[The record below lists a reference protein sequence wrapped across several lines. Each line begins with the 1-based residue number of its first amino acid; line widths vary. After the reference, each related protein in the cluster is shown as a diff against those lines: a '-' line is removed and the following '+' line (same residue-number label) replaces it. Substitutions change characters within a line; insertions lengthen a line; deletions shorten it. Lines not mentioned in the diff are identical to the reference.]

1 MSLDSQVKYFS
12 RGSWN
17 PIDGVRSLAFKAR
30 YMRANP
36 TYFDPEGIWVFTGPQ
51 GSGKTLS
58 AVHTV
63 QQMADYYPH
72 SLICSNIDIK
82 GYEGRVIPF
91 ESYDQLGEID
101 NGIEGVVFL
110 LDELHI
116 LWNSL
121 ESKQIP
127 FSEMACFCQMR
138 KARRVIVGTS
148 QVYSRIAKPIRE
160 QLRYCFLCHNIA
172 SVIQWNQII
181 DPSEVMETDGHI
193 NAPVIGTNFFFHTP
207 EMYESYET
215 LSKVQVM
222 KRGKPGR

>member
-1 MSLDSQVKYFS
+1 MSLDSQVKYFA
-12 RGSWN
+12 RGPWN
-17 PIDGVRSLAFKAR
+17 PLEGLRALAFKAR

-63 QQMADYYPH
+63 QQMADYYPRA
-72 SLICSNIDIK
+72 LICSNIDIH

-91 ESYDQLGEID
+91 TSYDQLSQLD
-101 NGIEGVVFL
+101 NGIEGVIFL

-121 ESKQIP
+121 ESKNIP

-160 QLRYCFLCHNIA
+160 QLRYVFLCHNFG
-172 SVIQWNQII
+172 SVVQVNKII
-181 DPSEVMETDGHI
+181 DPSEVIEKDGHLS
-193 NAPVIGTNFFFHTP
+193 APQIGTNIFFHTP
-207 EMYESYET
+207 EMYDSYET

-222 KRGKPGR
+222 HRDRPGR